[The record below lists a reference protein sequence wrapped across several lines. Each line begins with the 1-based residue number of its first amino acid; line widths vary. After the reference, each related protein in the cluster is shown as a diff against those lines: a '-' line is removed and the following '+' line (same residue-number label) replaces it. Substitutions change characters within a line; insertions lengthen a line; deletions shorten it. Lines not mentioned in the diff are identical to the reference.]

1 MKIQLRHKYIDI
13 ISLNNLFL
21 AWKEF
26 VIGKKDKEDV
36 QKFSRDLSDN
46 ILALHND
53 LANSTYQHGGYHDFF
68 ITDPKRRHIHKASIR
83 DRLLHHAIYRI
94 LYPFFDETFIPDSF
108 SCRKNKGVHKALNRF
123 KSLSCQA
130 SKSNHKTCWI
140 LKCDIKK
147 FFDNIDHSILL
158 DILQKYIPDK
168 DIIWLLNNVIGSY
181 SNEVKLKVGL
191 PLGNLTSQLFANVYM
206 NVLDQH
212 VKHKL
217 KAKYYIRYADDFAFF
232 SNDKKKLENLIPKIH
247 EFLDEKLK
255 LTIHPNKIYIQT
267 LSFGVD
273 FLGWVH
279 FFNHRTLRKKT
290 KTRMMKRIRQ
300 NPVNESLQS
309 YLGLLQH
316 GNAEKIKLNLF
327 NDYYLWSSD

>member
-1 MKIQLRHKYIDI
+1 MKIQLSQRYIDI

-26 VIGKKDKEDV
+26 VIGKKNKEDV
-36 QKFSRDLSDN
+36 QRFSRDLSDN
-46 ILALHND
+46 ILTLYND
-53 LANSTYQHGGYHDFF
+53 LANRTYQHGGYYDFF
-68 ITDPKRRHIHKASIR
+68 ITDPKKRHIHKASVR
-83 DRLLHHAIYRI
+83 DRLLHHAIYRL
-94 LYPFFDETFIPDSF
+94 LYPFFDRTFVPDSF

-123 KSLSCQA
+123 KILAYQA
-130 SKSNHKTCWI
+130 GKSNHKTCWI

-147 FFDNIDHSILL
+147 FFDNIDHNILL
-158 DILQKYIPDK
+158 NIMKEYVPDK
-168 DIIWLLNNVIGSY
+168 DIIWLLNNVISSY
-181 SNEVKLKVGL
+181 SNEEKLKVGL
-191 PLGNLTSQLFANVYM
+191 PLGNLTSQLFANIYM

-232 SNDKKKLENLIPKIH
+232 SDDKKQLENLIPKIH
-247 EFLDEKLK
+247 KFLNEKLK
-255 LTIHPNKIYIQT
+255 LTIHPDKISIQT
-267 LSFGVD
+267 LNSGVD

-279 FFNHRTLRKKT
+279 FFNHHTLRKKT

-316 GNAEKIKLNLF
+316 GNADKIKQHLL
-327 NDYYLWSSD
+327 NDYCLWGGN